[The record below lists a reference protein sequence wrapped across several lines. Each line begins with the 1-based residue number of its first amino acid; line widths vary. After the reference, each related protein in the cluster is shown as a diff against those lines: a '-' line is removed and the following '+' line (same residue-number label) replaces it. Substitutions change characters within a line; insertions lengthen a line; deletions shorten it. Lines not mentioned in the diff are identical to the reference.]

1 MLINLDYGTKNP
13 EGPYRQMAMAAESF
27 CVSWCVEAPVHGALS
42 HWEGAGEEARPA
54 KGACEKIGSWE
65 ESWDEHR
72 KKHSENRGFL

>member
-42 HWEGAGEEARPA
+42 H
-54 KGACEKIGSWE
+54 
-65 ESWDEHR
+65 
-72 KKHSENRGFL
+72 